1 LALERS
7 RATASNQLKQ
17 QSMDHEEV
25 MRQRNAAHAEAMRG
39 ADDIAQTKLRAALE
53 STEAKAAAERD
64 AALRRAVAESKRRA
78 DTIRSECMKEKAEEM
93 SILQN
98 EHNQVIGDI
107 TETARIERKKALD
120 ELSQRARRELDHA
133 VEQLEAQRMKQ
144 VKQLTTALQAEQT
157 LKSELQQDLET
168 IREQLEEAEDTVYD
182 QKNAITS
189 VRRVGAQQRLYLI
202 LAMLKANREKKQL
215 VTEATR
221 EATVLLEK
229 VKQQL
234 NGKIN
239 NYKTTVRGLEQE
251 VRLHEGTF
259 GSQEEKVESTVL
271 TIYSLPTCFTC
282 FVCFTVSLVS
292 LVSHITTIFI
302 SLDSPSFPLPTKRP
316 ATPCTTRW

>member
-1 LALERS
+1 
-7 RATASNQLKQ
+7 
-17 QSMDHEEV
+17 
-25 MRQRNAAHAEAMRG
+25 
-39 ADDIAQTKLRAALE
+39 
-53 STEAKAAAERD
+53 
-64 AALRRAVAESKRRA
+64 
-78 DTIRSECMKEKAEEM
+78 MKEKAEEM

-98 EHNQVIGDI
+98 EHNQVIADI
-107 TETARIERKKALD
+107 TEAARIERKKVSVLCFIHPVKVRLICLFCCVQALD

-133 VEQLEAQRMKQ
+133 VKELEAQRMKQ
-144 VKQLTTALQAEQT
+144 VKQLTNALQAEQT

-202 LAMLKANREKKQL
+202 LAMLKANREKKHL
-215 VTEATR
+215 VAEATR

-259 GSQEEKVESTVL
+259 HAGRGT
-271 TIYSLPTCFTC
+271 
-282 FVCFTVSLVS
+282 
-292 LVSHITTIFI
+292 
-302 SLDSPSFPLPTKRP
+302 
-316 ATPCTTRW
+316 